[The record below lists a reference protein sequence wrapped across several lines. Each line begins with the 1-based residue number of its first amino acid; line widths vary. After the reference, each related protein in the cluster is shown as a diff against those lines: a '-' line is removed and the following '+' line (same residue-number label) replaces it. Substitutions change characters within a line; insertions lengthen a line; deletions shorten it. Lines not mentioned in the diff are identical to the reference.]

1 MITFLTFV
9 PLALVVVMAL
19 SLVFNFILKDSL
31 AIASLIILPIAG
43 IFLYY
48 TNTNVLFYIYS
59 AICTIVFL
67 VISAKFYETFIPFL
81 VAALSATAV
90 YFLKTDTNIY
100 NDLLLGGCFSYIL
113 SIIAAIKIL
122 SSELGHH

>member
-19 SLVFNFILKDSL
+19 SMVFNFILKDSL

-90 YFLKTDTNIY
+90 YFLKTDTSIY

>member
-1 MITFLTFV
+1 MITFLTFI
-9 PLALVVVMAL
+9 PLALAVITVL
-19 SLVFNFILKDSL
+19 SIVSNIGSEDSL
-31 AIASLIILPIAG
+31 AIASLITIPIAG
-43 IFLYY
+43 IYLYY
-48 TNTNVLFYIYS
+48 ANPNALFYIYS
-59 AICTIVFL
+59 AICTLFFL
-67 VISAKFYETFIPFL
+67 FISAKFYETCIPFF

-90 YFLKTDTNIY
+90 YFLKTDTSIY

>member
-19 SLVFNFILKDSL
+19 SMVFNFILKDSL

-67 VISAKFYETFIPFL
+67 VLSAKFYETFIPFL

-90 YFLKTDTNIY
+90 YFLKTDTSIY

>member
-9 PLALVVVMAL
+9 PLALAAL
-19 SLVFNFILKDSL
+19 TVLCIVFNLGWEDTL
-31 AIASLIILPIAG
+31 AIVSLISIPIAG

-48 TNTNVLFYIYS
+48 THPNALFYIYS
-59 AICTIVFL
+59 AFCTIAFL
-67 VISAKFYETFIPFL
+67 VISAKFYETHIPFF

-90 YFLKTDTNIY
+90 YFLKTDTSIY